1 MILTQRSI
9 ILLAFFAQFM
19 SDFSILKA
27 SGFLLLLGLSIY
39 ITMDALI
46 QLYKVLKKGKPNPE
60 RVGDWG
66 ARSKLVLVNVFG
78 QKKMLRNPAGYGH
91 LIIFY
96 GFIFVTVVSQEVFIR
111 AFFPDFSF
119 KFLGPVYYGLLFGE
133 DILSIGVIIAIII
146 GLWRR
151 YIQKP
156 IRFKDDLAHSKGLN
170 RDATIILIA
179 VGLHMIFGMLL
190 ESIEIATNTHPL
202 PEAAIVS
209 NALSKMWTGDVHVLG
224 EFVWWAHAATVW
236 VFMIYIFGTN
246 VRVPKNYPS
255 KHFHILSAAINIFFG
270 NLKPKGRLS
279 LIDFEDESLEIYGV
293 NDIKD
298 LKWDQMLDL
307 YSCTGCGRCQEL
319 CPAYLND
326 QPLSPKAL
334 ILNMRDQLL
343 ETATI
348 WKNDPGSD
356 AEMERPLITGVVP
369 TETLWSCT
377 TCLACTVACP
387 VMIEHVDKIVD
398 MRRYQSMMEAD
409 FPSGIQN
416 VFDGIEVNSNPWNLP
431 KSDRDIWADGLDLKR
446 MKDHPDTELLFYV
459 GCAGSFDEHA
469 KKVSTD
475 LVKILKT
482 AGIDFAILG
491 KEEKCTGDPAR
502 RMGNEYLAVE
512 MMSQNVEL
520 LNSYNFK
527 EVITFCAHCYNN
539 LANELPDF
547 GGHYRVYHAV
557 DYMAKLLDSGK
568 IKVDTSKPLNITY
581 HDACYLGRHNDKYKA
596 PRAILSH
603 FKGVNLV
610 EMEMNK
616 DKALCCGGGG
626 GRVFYEQE
634 AGTDINKARVEMAVK
649 TDSDVIG
656 VSCPYCT
663 VMLEDGIKNMN
674 ADIEVLD
681 LVEIIAS
688 RLLE

>member
-1 MILTQRSI
+1 MVE
-9 ILLAFFAQFM
+9 
-19 SDFSILKA
+19 FSILRA
-27 SGFLLLLGLSIY
+27 SGFALLVVLSLYVTFNAIW
-39 ITMDALI
+39 
-46 QLYKVLKKGKPNPE
+46 QLYKVLKRGKPDPE

-66 ARSKLVLVNVFG
+66 ARAKLVLINVFG
-78 QKKMLRNPAGYGH
+78 QKKLLRHPAGIAH

-96 GFIFVTVVSQEVFIR
+96 GFIFVTIVSQEVFIR
-111 AFFPDFSF
+111 VFFEDFSF
-119 KFLGPVYYGLLFGE
+119 SFLGFGYNILLFME
-133 DILSIGVIIAIII
+133 DILSVGVIIAIIV
-146 GLWRR
+146 GLVRR
-151 YIQKP
+151 YIIKP

-170 RDATIILIA
+170 RDATIILLA

-190 ESIEIATNTHPL
+190 ESIEIYNGTHHL
-202 PEAAIVS
+202 PQAAVVS
-209 NALSKMWTGDVHVLG
+209 SMFSKMWSGNVAVME
-224 EFVWWAHAATVW
+224 EFIWWFHAATVW

-246 VRVPKNYPS
+246 IRVPKQYPS
-255 KHFHILSAAINIFFG
+255 KHFHIIAATINVFFG
-270 NLKPKGRLS
+270 NLKPKGRLVP
-279 LIDFEDESLEIYGV
+279 INFEDESLEIYGV

-298 LKWDQMLDL
+298 LTFSQMLDL
-307 YSCTGCGRCQEL
+307 YACTGCGRCQEI

-343 ETATI
+343 EKATL
-348 WKNDPGSD
+348 WSADPESD
-356 AEMERPLITGVVP
+356 AELEQPLIGGAVP
-369 TETLWSCT
+369 TETLWACT

-387 VMIEHVDKIVD
+387 VLIDPLDKIID
-398 MRRYQSMMEAD
+398 LRRYQVMMESE
-409 FPSGIQN
+409 FPSGLQK
-416 VFDGIEVNSNPWNLP
+416 VFDGIEVNSNPWNIS
-431 KSDRDIWADGLDLKR
+431 KSDRDLWTEGLDLKR

-459 GCAGSFDEHA
+459 GCAGSFDDRA

-512 MMSQNVEL
+512 MMTQNVEL

-557 DYMAKLLDSGK
+557 DYVAKLLDSGK
-568 IKVDTSKPLNITY
+568 IKVDSSKKLDITY
-581 HDACYLGRHNDKYKA
+581 HDACYLGRHNDKYNP
-596 PRAILSH
+596 PRAILKH
-603 FKGVNLV
+603 FEGVKMI

-616 DKALCCGGGG
+616 DMALCCGGGG
-626 GRVFYEQE
+626 GRVFYETD
-634 AGTDINKARVEMAVK
+634 AGTDINRSRVEMAVK
-649 TDSDVIG
+649 TGSSVIG

-663 VMLEDGIKNMN
+663 IMLEDGIKNTN
-674 ADIEVLD
+674 SDIEVQD
-681 LVEIIAS
+681 LVEIVAE
-688 RLLE
+688 RLI